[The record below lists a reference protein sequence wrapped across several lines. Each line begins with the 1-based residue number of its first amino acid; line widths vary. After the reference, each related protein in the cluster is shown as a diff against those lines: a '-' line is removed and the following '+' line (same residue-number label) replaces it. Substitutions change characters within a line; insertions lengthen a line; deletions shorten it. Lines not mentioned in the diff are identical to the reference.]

1 MDWDHNCGCA
11 GHWLG
16 MDTHDTRCINHDTP
30 MQAGVVLTV
39 EPGLYIPND
48 PQLYGP
54 YAGIGVRIED
64 DVAVTG
70 LTDPEVL
77 SAGVPVDA
85 REVELLVQGKQAEPV
100 KGDRGSRAALCV
112 VSWND

>member
-1 MDWDHNCGCA
+1 
-11 GHWLG
+11 

-85 REVELLVQGKQAEPV
+85 REVELLVQGE
-100 KGDRGSRAALCV
+100 
-112 VSWND
+112 